1 MPFLRNWLRSY
12 RNRRHVRPWAL
23 SVPVVV
29 LLIAPPPP
37 TGNALLS
44 SSKLTKNQ
52 AFRFKTRLFGFQYHM
67 ELTVPDIEAIVAAD
81 REGAGK
87 VLGAD
92 GERTIREDTSKYYS
106 RYARLGDRIL
116 ANFVQFLKVY

>member
-1 MPFLRNWLRSY
+1 
-12 RNRRHVRPWAL
+12 
-23 SVPVVV
+23 
-29 LLIAPPPP
+29 
-37 TGNALLS
+37 LLS
-44 SSKLTKNQ
+44 SSKLCKNQ

-67 ELTVPDIEAIVAAD
+67 ELTVPDVEAIISAG
-81 REGAGK
+81 REDLQK

-92 GERTIREDTSKYYS
+92 GERKVREDTVKFYP